1 MDIDTY
7 DADDVVVAPQLESE
21 LEKDAIDFAKKHG
34 WLAMKF
40 VSPGKRGVPDRLFIR
55 GGRVVFIE
63 FKRRGEKPSVQQEHR
78 IKELRDHG
86 ANVYV
91 CDSLEYAH
99 LILR

>member
-1 MDIDTY
+1 MSFEDEDF
-7 DADDVVVAPQLESE
+7 VVAPKLETE
-21 LEKDAIDFAKKHG
+21 LEKDAIDFAKKHN
-34 WLAMKF
+34 WLVMKF

-55 GGRVVFIE
+55 EGRILFIE
-63 FKRRGEKPSVQQEHR
+63 FKREGETPRAQQERR